1 MNKIRGKS
9 LKEWKEYCKGD
20 DVPLNTMK
28 YIVCLEEKVE
38 ELSIVSEV
46 EDFKMYE
53 IMQYYMEYCGLNGY
67 VTPRESIEKHNHI

>member
-1 MNKIRGKS
+1 MSKIRGKS
-9 LKEWKEYCKGD
+9 LKEWKEYCKED
-20 DVPLNTMK
+20 DVPLKTMK

-67 VTPRESIEKHNHI
+67 VTPREWIEKHKHF